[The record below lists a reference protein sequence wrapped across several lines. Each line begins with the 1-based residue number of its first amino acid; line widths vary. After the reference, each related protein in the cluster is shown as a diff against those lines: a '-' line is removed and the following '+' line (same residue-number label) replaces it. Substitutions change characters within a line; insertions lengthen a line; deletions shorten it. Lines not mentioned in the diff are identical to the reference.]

1 MILLKQVFKAYGALE
16 ALRGIDLEIPE
27 GECAVLIGPSG
38 CGKSTLL
45 KTINRMVDIDAGTI
59 ELGGVDV
66 GAYAPELLRRQI
78 GYCIQGVGLFPHFT
92 VHDNIAVVPRL
103 MKWPEAKIEVRVREL
118 MEMSGLPESYRLKK
132 PKELSG
138 GEAQRVGVCRALAA
152 DPPVLLMDEPFGAV
166 DPLTRER
173 LQLAF
178 TEIQKALKKTVVFV
192 THDVEE
198 AITLADRIVVMNQG
212 RILDA
217 GTPGKFAGA
226 LKDDF
231 VVSFLGSEYPL
242 KLLRRYEV
250 SVLALETLP
259 EWRGDLPAGMR
270 DTVPETMPDTLL
282 GAIPD
287 HFSGEA
293 ISQPPGHE
301 ASLKEVLSEMLRLGL
316 RSIPVRDKTG
326 RLAQVTYEDL
336 AGWLKEVSQV

>member
-1 MILLKQVFKAYGALE
+1 MILLKRVFKAYGAIE

-27 GECAVLIGPSG
+27 GQCAVLIGPSG

-45 KTINRMVDIDAGTI
+45 KTINRMVDIDAGAI
-59 ELGGVDV
+59 EVGGVGV
-66 GAYAPELLRRQI
+66 EAYPPELLRRQI

-103 MKWPEAKIEVRVREL
+103 LKWPESKIDARVRAL
-118 MEMSGLPESYRLKK
+118 MDMSGLPESYRLKK

-178 TEIQKALKKTVVFV
+178 SEIQKALKKTVVFV

-212 RILDA
+212 QILDS

-226 LKDDF
+226 LKDEF
-231 VVSFLGSEYPL
+231 VVSFLGAEYPL
-242 KLLRRYEV
+242 KLLKRYEV
-250 SVLALETLP
+250 SALGLES
-259 EWRGDLPAGMR
+259 LPAW
-270 DTVPETMPDTLL
+270 L
-282 GAIPD
+282 GALP
-287 HFSGEA
+287 GAATE
-293 ISQPPGHE
+293 SQLPGHKD
-301 ASLKEVLSEMLRLGL
+301 SLKVILSEMLRLGL
-316 RSIPVRDKTG
+316 QSIPVRDRDG
-326 RLAQVTYEDL
+326 LIVQVTYEDL
-336 AGWLKEVSQV
+336 TSWLKGVSRS

>member
-1 MILLKQVFKAYGALE
+1 MILLKQVYKAYGAIE

-27 GECAVLIGPSG
+27 GQCAVLIGPSG

-59 ELGGVDV
+59 EVSGVGV
-66 GAYAPELLRRQI
+66 KAYAPELLRRQI

-103 MKWPEAKIEVRVREL
+103 LKWPEAKIDARVRAL
-118 MEMSGLPESYRLKK
+118 MDMSGLPESYRLKK

-178 TEIQKALKKTVVFV
+178 SEIQKALKKTVVFV

-212 RILDA
+212 RILDSGA
-217 GTPGKFAGA
+217 PGKFAG
-226 LKDDF
+226 LLEDEF
-231 VVSFLGSEYPL
+231 VNSFLGAEYPL
-242 KLLRRYEV
+242 KLLKRYDASEL
-250 SVLALETLP
+250 SLASLP
-259 EWRGDLPAGMR
+259 VWLGDLPEGAAESQ
-270 DTVPETMPDTLL
+270 VPGYKD
-282 GAIPD
+282 
-287 HFSGEA
+287 
-293 ISQPPGHE
+293 
-301 ASLKEVLSEMLRLGL
+301 SLKVILSEMLRLGL
-316 RSIPVRDKTG
+316 QSIPVRDKDG
-326 RLAQVTYEDL
+326 LMVQVTYDDL
-336 AGWLKEVSQV
+336 ASWLKEVSRL